1 MVTLIKDEFEQMIK
15 NLNKRFQLDE
25 NHTVVAI
32 FQDDDHDEI
41 IGWSVVEKGVAEG
54 EYEVYSTVELFE
66 KYDKT
71 INKEQT
77 KDEHID

>member
-1 MVTLIKDEFEQMIK
+1 MVTLNKEEFEQMIK

-32 FQDDDHDEI
+32 FQDNNHDDI
-41 IGWSVVEKGVAEG
+41 IGWTVVEKGVEAD
-54 EYEVYSTVELFE
+54 YPMYSTVELFE

-71 INKEQT
+71 INKEQN
-77 KDEHID
+77 KDEHNN